1 MAKKSTA
8 AKSRRTSGRVPAKR
22 TAGASAAASAESTD
36 RQLDALLAL
45 LADRP
50 MLVISG
56 AKIAREIGVTRST
69 VWRWVTTLR
78 ALGVHVKGHPRSGYH
93 IERVPDVLVPVL
105 LARSLQGAPHAKR
118 IHHYFKVDSTN
129 RVAMELGQQGEPH
142 GAIVVAEEQ
151 SAGRGRTGR
160 TWHSEKSSGIYLT
173 ILLRPQLTPVQ
184 APALTLAAGLAARDA
199 IAEQIGAGTGNLK
212 VDLRWPNDV
221 LLNGKKVCGILTEM
235 YAEPDRIKFVVV
247 GFGINVNNTKMP
259 AEISATATSLLIET
273 GRAHS
278 RMELAARLL
287 RRFENYY
294 NQLLNAGP
302 APIVARFSEV
312 SSYARGRRVRVTA
325 GQAGGKLAG
334 VESFAATTAGLD
346 ASGLLRVTRDD
357 GRTETLLAADIS
369 EMTNEVAAEAADV
382 AHN

>member
-1 MAKKSTA
+1 MAKKSNTR
-8 AKSRRTSGRVPAKR
+8 KVGNSSRKR
-22 TAGASAAASAESTD
+22 AAAASAGNSGGSTD

-45 LADRP
+45 LSDSP

-69 VWRWVTTLR
+69 VWRWVTQLR
-78 ALGVHVKGHPRSGYH
+78 ALGVRVKGHPRSGYH
-93 IERVPDVLVPVL
+93 IEQVPDVLVPVL
-105 LARSLQGAPHAKR
+105 LQRGLQGTPHAKR
-118 IHHYFKVDSTN
+118 VHHYFKVDSTN
-129 RVAMELGQQGEPH
+129 RVAMELGHQGEPH

-151 SAGRGRTGR
+151 SAGHGRTGR
-160 TWHSEKSSGIYLT
+160 AWHSEKSSGIYLT

-199 IAEQIGAGTGNLK
+199 IAEQTNMK
-212 VDLRWPNDV
+212 PDLRWPNDV

-235 YAEPDRIKFVVV
+235 YAEPDRMKFVVI

-259 AEISATATSLLIET
+259 AEIASIATSLLLET

-278 RMELAARLL
+278 RLELTARLL
-287 RRFENYY
+287 RRFETYY
-294 NQLLNAGP
+294 NQLLNAGV
-302 APIVARFSEV
+302 APIVARFNEV
-312 SSYARGRRVRVTA
+312 SSYSRGLRVRVV
-325 GQAGGKLAG
+325 AGGETF
-334 VESFAATTAGLD
+334 VATTAGLD

-369 EMTNEVAAEAADV
+369 EMATEVATGAADV

>member
-1 MAKKSTA
+1 MAKKSTTR
-8 AKSRRTSGRVPAKR
+8 KGTGISSRRS
-22 TAGASAAASAESTD
+22 AGASAGISGATTD

-45 LADRP
+45 LADSP

-69 VWRWVTTLR
+69 VWRWVTRLR
-78 ALGVHVKGHPRSGYH
+78 ELGVRVKGHPRSGYH

-105 LARSLQGAPHAKR
+105 LQRSLQGTQHTKR

-129 RVAMELGQQGEPH
+129 RVAMELAHQGEPH
-142 GAIVVAEEQ
+142 GTLVVAEEQ

-199 IAEQIGAGTGNLK
+199 IAEQISAGDPNLK
-212 VDLRWPNDV
+212 PDLRWPNDV
-221 LLNGKKVCGILTEM
+221 LLNGKKICGILTEM
-235 YAEPDRIKFVVV
+235 YAEPDRMKFVVI
-247 GFGINVNNTKMP
+247 GFGINVNNARMP
-259 AEISATATSLLIET
+259 LEISPIATSLLIET
-273 GRAHS
+273 GRVHS
-278 RMELAARLL
+278 RLDLTVRLL
-287 RRFENYY
+287 RRFETYY

-302 APIVARFSEV
+302 GPIVARFSEV
-312 SSYARGRRVRVTA
+312 SSYAHGRKVRVAT
-325 GQAGGKLAG
+325 GK
-334 VESFAATTAGLD
+334 ESFAGITAGLD
-346 ASGLLRVTRDD
+346 ANGLLRVTRDD

-369 EMTNEVAAEAADV
+369 DMKNEGVAEAADA
-382 AHN
+382 AHH

>member
-1 MAKKSTA
+1 MAKKSNTR
-8 AKSRRTSGRVPAKR
+8 KTNGGSRRRAAAA
-22 TAGASAAASAESTD
+22 TAGISGGSTD
-36 RQLDALLAL
+36 RQLDDLLAL
-45 LADRP
+45 LSDSP

-69 VWRWVTTLR
+69 VWRWVTQLR
-78 ALGVHVKGHPRSGYH
+78 ELGVRVKGHPRSGYH
-93 IERVPDVLVPVL
+93 IEQVPDVLVPVL
-105 LARSLQGAPHAKR
+105 LQRGLQGTPYAKK

-129 RVAMELGQQGEPH
+129 RVAMELGHQSEPH

-160 TWHSEKSSGIYLT
+160 VWHSERSSGIYLT

-184 APALTLAAGLAARDA
+184 APTLTLAAGLAARDA
-199 IAEQIGAGTGNLK
+199 IAEQTNMK
-212 VDLRWPNDV
+212 PDLRWPNDV

-235 YAEPDRIKFVVV
+235 YAEPDRMKFVVI
-247 GFGINVNNTKMP
+247 GFGVNVNNTKMP

-273 GRAHS
+273 GRVHS
-278 RMELAARLL
+278 RLELTARLL

-294 NQLLNAGP
+294 NQLLSAGV
-302 APIVARFSEV
+302 APIVARFNEV
-312 SSYARGRRVRVTA
+312 SSFARGRRVRIA
-325 GQAGGKLAG
+325 SGG
-334 VESFAATTAGLD
+334 ETFEATTAGLD

-369 EMTNEVAAEAADV
+369 DITTEKHTEAADA
-382 AHN
+382 AHH

>member
-1 MAKKSTA
+1 MTKKTNPR
-8 AKSRRTSGRVPAKR
+8 KLRTISRKR
-22 TAGASAAASAESTD
+22 SAVASSAASAGSTD

-45 LADRP
+45 LADSP

-105 LARSLQGAPHAKR
+105 LQRSLQGTPHAKR
-118 IHHYFKVDSTN
+118 VHHYFKVDSTN
-129 RVAMELGQQGEPH
+129 RVAMELGHQGEPH

-160 TWHSEKSSGIYLT
+160 SWHSEKSSGIYLT

-199 IAEQIGAGTGNLK
+199 ISEQTNLK
-212 VDLRWPNDV
+212 ADLRWPNDV
-221 LLNGKKVCGILTEM
+221 LLNGRKVCGILTEM

-247 GFGINVNNTKMP
+247 GFGINVNNAKMP
-259 AEISATATSLLIET
+259 AEISAKATSLSNET

-278 RMELAARLL
+278 RLELTARLL
-287 RRFENYY
+287 RRFETYY
-294 NQLLNAGP
+294 NQLLSAGA
-302 APIVARFSEV
+302 APIVARFGEV
-312 SSYARGRRVRVTA
+312 SSYARGRRVQVVTS
-325 GQAGGKLAG
+325 
-334 VESFAATTAGLD
+334 VDSFAGTTAGLD

-357 GRTETLLAADIS
+357 GQTETLLAADIS
-369 EMTNEVAAEAADV
+369 ELATEAADV